1 VAFFISTHKEVYE
14 MPRNE
19 TSQTVA
25 SILPADVLAESAN
38 LTDIQVAELFNCSV
52 SSIRNARS
60 LRKGPLKDLP
70 YTKFGKSVRYCLRD
84 ILEFQRRLR
93 IDPKTVHG
101 E

>member
-1 VAFFISTHKEVYE
+1 MDTHKANQ
-14 MPRNE
+14 PSKSN
-19 TSQTVA
+19 
-25 SILPADVLAESAN
+25 IPADVLAESAN

-52 SSIRNARS
+52 SAIRNARS

-70 YTKFGKSVRYCLRD
+70 YIKFGKSVRYCLRD

-93 IDPKTVHG
+93 IDPKAIHG